1 MGILKP
7 EHTLTDNVYG
17 TIFMG
22 PAGDTKTNPDTNFVR
37 SLKNGNIE
45 MHTNKGNK
53 SEIVQG
59 TNHEIVVGTQ
69 PGDNR
74 KKKEKENVSKSIT
87 VKEGDITIIA
97 ENGNIKLKGKNVFI
111 ETTGDGNDGSFM
123 VKANEAITMV
133 SGEQMTLGGAKVC
146 ISTPDAITLNAGGV
160 IYLLCKDLN
169 KGGPLSGLLS
179 TFVPGPLAKL
189 IDGILLSCK

>member
-7 EHTLTDNVYG
+7 EHVITDNVYG
-17 TIFMG
+17 TMFMG
-22 PAGDTKTNPDTNFVR
+22 PGGDAKTNPDTNFVMT
-37 SLKNGNIE
+37 LKNGNSE
-45 MHTNKGNK
+45 MHTTKGNK
-53 SEIVQG
+53 SEIIQG

-74 KKKEKENVSKSIT
+74 KSKEKEKVSRSIT

-146 ISTPDAITLNAGGV
+146 ISTPDSITMNAGGI

-179 TFVPGPLAKL
+179 SFVPASLAKL
-189 IDGILLSCK
+189 IDAIALSCK